1 MIFSVIIPTYN
12 RPRHVAELL
21 EAWAEV
27 DFPRNEFEIVL
38 ADDGGGV
45 DLLPL
50 IGPYSKKGFQFKLLE
65 LPHKSASAARA
76 AGLDKARGEFI
87 FCMDDDCRPERG
99 ILNAY
104 LEGTR
109 KHPGAA
115 LGGPFINL
123 LVEDFW
129 ATATQEIIS
138 FVTEEWNRDIK
149 DARFF
154 TFSNLVF
161 PAEEFRQAGGFDSEW
176 LWRTGEDRDVCGK
189 WRERGERFVFVPDAV
204 VWHAHGLNLW
214 KFLRQHFHY
223 GQGNFASLL
232 RRQSGSKAVPHWS
245 GLRFYARLMMYPFRK
260 FPPYHAACLLGA
272 FFLAQIANVVGFA
285 HASRRISQS
294 KTA

>member
-21 EAWAEV
+21 QAWGRV
-27 DFPRNEFEIVL
+27 DFPRNDFEIVL
-38 ADDGGGV
+38 ADDGGAV

-50 IGPYSKKGFQFKLLE
+50 IRPYFEKGFQFTLLE

-76 AGLDKARGEFI
+76 AGLDKARGDFI

-138 FVTEEWNRDIK
+138 FVTEEWSTSSPEAI
-149 DARFF
+149 
-154 TFSNLVF
+154 T
-161 PAEEFRQAGGFDSEW
+161 
-176 LWRTGEDRDVCGK
+176 
-189 WRERGERFVFVPDAV
+189 
-204 VWHAHGLNLW
+204 
-214 KFLRQHFHY
+214 LR
-223 GQGNFASLL
+223 LL
-232 RRQSGSKAVPHWS
+232 APGTAP
-245 GLRFYARLMMYPFRK
+245 
-260 FPPYHAACLLGA
+260 LLCP
-272 FFLAQIANVVGFA
+272 
-285 HASRRISQS
+285 
-294 KTA
+294 